1 MRMLVWMAVPAFLL
15 LPVSASQE
23 SAEVLTNADIVT
35 LTEAGLPADVIV
47 AKIGI
52 SPQDF
57 DLSVEALV
65 ALLEVGVD
73 DAVLEA
79 MLRVAAVSGTA
90 AGVDGGGAAAPQRA
104 ASRGGAGGS
113 GGASGGADP
122 LPGTR
127 QSWQPGDTFS
137 DVLTSG
143 GRGPE
148 MVVVPPGRFQMGC
161 VSGIGCSNTEKPV
174 HEVEIPRAFAVSKY
188 QVTFEDYSRFA
199 MSKLRMVDHGWGRG
213 RRPVINVSWLDA
225 QDYVQ
230 WLSHETGRTYRLLSE
245 AEWEYAARAG
255 ASTAYSWG
263 NDLGTN
269 LANCNGCGSQWDF
282 RRTAPVGSFA
292 ANAWG
297 IHDMHGNLW
306 EWVEDCWSANYDLA
320 PSDGSAW
327 LQGDCSRRGLRGGS
341 FLTIPRL
348 LRSAYRTKYASGNS
362 DYLGLR
368 VARTLSP

>member
-79 MLRVAAVSGTA
+79 TLRVAAVSGTA

-127 QSWQPGDTFS
+127 RSWQPGDTFS

-263 NDLGTN
+263 NELGTN